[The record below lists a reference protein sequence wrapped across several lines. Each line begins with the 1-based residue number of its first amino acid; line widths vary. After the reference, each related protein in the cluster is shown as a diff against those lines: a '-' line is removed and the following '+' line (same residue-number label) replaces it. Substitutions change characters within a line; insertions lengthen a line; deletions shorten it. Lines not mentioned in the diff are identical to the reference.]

1 MLCILIYKSLLKGEN
16 FMPISLPHQS
26 IGFDFASD
34 LSLPTLKGIGLQY
47 VDTHNYF
54 WDNCTRKDN
63 ICLIQYTLKGEGTIK
78 IDNIFYTL
86 KPNDAFLIDIP
97 SNSQYYLPKHSSFW
111 EFIYLEF
118 SYECLPFM
126 RKIYQNN
133 GPILKINISEKLI
146 KQLFDIYTKAL
157 HNQIKTF
164 FENTRIAYDLWI
176 NLTEYA
182 LNLSTAKM
190 SKIDYVK
197 RYIDQN
203 YYKNE
208 LTLDLI
214 ADNIGISKYYMCK
227 EFHKKYGISPGKYL
241 REIRISNACRLLT
254 TNDNYTLQKIAQSVG
269 YSNDN
274 YFGKVFKTEKG
285 ISPARYKKQSTKYDL
300 IRTVYETVK

>member
-1 MLCILIYKSLLKGEN
+1 
-16 FMPISLPHQS
+16 MPISLPHQS

-274 YFGKVFKTEKG
+274 YFGKVFKAEKG
-285 ISPARYKKQSTKYDL
+285 ISPVKYKKKSTKYDL

>member
-274 YFGKVFKTEKG
+274 YFGKVFKAEKG
-285 ISPARYKKQSTKYDL
+285 ISPAKYKKKSTKYDL

>member
-1 MLCILIYKSLLKGEN
+1 
-16 FMPISLPHQS
+16 MPISLPHQS

-86 KPNDAFLIDIP
+86 KPNVAFLIDIP

-274 YFGKVFKTEKG
+274 YFGKVFKAEKG
-285 ISPARYKKQSTKYDL
+285 ISPAKYKKKSTKYDL

>member
-1 MLCILIYKSLLKGEN
+1 
-16 FMPISLPHQS
+16 MPISLPHQS

-97 SNSQYYLPKHSSFW
+97 SNSRYYLPKHSSFW

-274 YFGKVFKTEKG
+274 YFGKVFKAEKG
-285 ISPARYKKQSTKYDL
+285 ISPAKYKKKSTKYDL

>member
-1 MLCILIYKSLLKGEN
+1 
-16 FMPISLPHQS
+16 MPISLPHQS

-146 KQLFDIYTKAL
+146 KQLFDIYAKAL

-254 TNDNYTLQKIAQSVG
+254 TNDNYTLQQIAQSVG

>member
-118 SYECLPFM
+118 SYDCLPFM

-274 YFGKVFKTEKG
+274 YFGKVFKAEKG
-285 ISPARYKKQSTKYDL
+285 ISPAKYKKKSTKYDL

>member
-1 MLCILIYKSLLKGEN
+1 
-16 FMPISLPHQS
+16 MPISLPHQS

-63 ICLIQYTLKGEGTIK
+63 LCLIQYTLKGEGTIK

-274 YFGKVFKTEKG
+274 YFGKVFKAEKG
-285 ISPARYKKQSTKYDL
+285 ISPAKYKKKSTKYDL

>member
-97 SNSQYYLPKHSSFW
+97 SNSQYYLPKRSSFW

-208 LTLDLI
+208 LNLDLI

>member
-1 MLCILIYKSLLKGEN
+1 
-16 FMPISLPHQS
+16 MPISLPHQS

-274 YFGKVFKTEKG
+274 YFGKVFKAEKG
-285 ISPARYKKQSTKYDL
+285 ISPAKYKKQSTKYDL

>member
-1 MLCILIYKSLLKGEN
+1 
-16 FMPISLPHQS
+16 MPISLPHQS

-274 YFGKVFKTEKG
+274 YFGKVFKAEKG
-285 ISPARYKKQSTKYDL
+285 ISPAKYKKKSTKYDL
-300 IRTVYETVK
+300 IRTVYETVDTLK

>member
-54 WDNCTRKDN
+54 WDNYTRKDN

-274 YFGKVFKTEKG
+274 YFGKVFKAEKG
-285 ISPARYKKQSTKYDL
+285 ISPAKYKKKSTKYDL

>member
-1 MLCILIYKSLLKGEN
+1 
-16 FMPISLPHQS
+16 MPISLPHQS

-54 WDNCTRKDN
+54 WDNYTRKDN
-63 ICLIQYTLKGEGTIK
+63 LCLIQYTLKGEGTIK

-274 YFGKVFKTEKG
+274 YFGKVFKAEKG
-285 ISPARYKKQSTKYDL
+285 ISPAKYKKKSTKYDL

>member
-1 MLCILIYKSLLKGEN
+1 
-16 FMPISLPHQS
+16 MPISLPHQS

-254 TNDNYTLQKIAQSVG
+254 TNDNYTLQQIAQSVG

-274 YFGKVFKTEKG
+274 YFGKVFKAEKG
-285 ISPARYKKQSTKYDL
+285 ISPAKYKKKSTKYDL

>member
-1 MLCILIYKSLLKGEN
+1 MDKSN
-16 FMPISLPHQS
+16 
-26 IGFDFASD
+26 
-34 LSLPTLKGIGLQY
+34 
-47 VDTHNYF
+47 
-54 WDNCTRKDN
+54 R
-63 ICLIQYTLKGEGTIK
+63 
-78 IDNIFYTL
+78 
-86 KPNDAFLIDIP
+86 
-97 SNSQYYLPKHSSFW
+97 
-111 EFIYLEF
+111 
-118 SYECLPFM
+118 
-126 RKIYQNN
+126 
-133 GPILKINISEKLI
+133 
-146 KQLFDIYTKAL
+146 
-157 HNQIKTF
+157 
-164 FENTRIAYDLWI
+164 
-176 NLTEYA
+176 
-182 LNLSTAKM
+182 KM

-274 YFGKVFKTEKG
+274 YFGKVFKAEKG
-285 ISPARYKKQSTKYDL
+285 ISPAKYKKKSTKYDL

>member
-1 MLCILIYKSLLKGEN
+1 
-16 FMPISLPHQS
+16 MPISLPHQS

-214 ADNIGISKYYMCK
+214 ADNIGISRYYMCK

>member
-1 MLCILIYKSLLKGEN
+1 
-16 FMPISLPHQS
+16 MPISLPHQS

-214 ADNIGISKYYMCK
+214 ADNIGISRYYMCK

-274 YFGKVFKTEKG
+274 YFGKVFKAEKG
-285 ISPARYKKQSTKYDL
+285 ISPAKYKKKSTKYDL

>member
-1 MLCILIYKSLLKGEN
+1 
-16 FMPISLPHQS
+16 MPISLPHQS

-274 YFGKVFKTEKG
+274 YFGKVFKAEKG
-285 ISPARYKKQSTKYDL
+285 ISPAKYKKKSTKYDK
-300 IRTVYETVK
+300 IRFNSHCI

>member
-1 MLCILIYKSLLKGEN
+1 
-16 FMPISLPHQS
+16 MPISLPHQS

-54 WDNCTRKDN
+54 WDNYTRKDN

-274 YFGKVFKTEKG
+274 YFGKVFKAEKG
-285 ISPARYKKQSTKYDL
+285 ISPAKYKKKSTKYDL

>member
-1 MLCILIYKSLLKGEN
+1 
-16 FMPISLPHQS
+16 MPISLPHQS

-63 ICLIQYTLKGEGTIK
+63 LCLIQYTLKGEGAIK

-274 YFGKVFKTEKG
+274 YFGKVFKAEKG
-285 ISPARYKKQSTKYDL
+285 ISPAKYKKKSTKYDL

>member
-86 KPNDAFLIDIP
+86 KPNVAFLIDIP

-274 YFGKVFKTEKG
+274 YFGKVFKAEKG
-285 ISPARYKKQSTKYDL
+285 ISPAKYKKKSTKYDL

>member
-1 MLCILIYKSLLKGEN
+1 
-16 FMPISLPHQS
+16 MPISLPHQS

-164 FENTRIAYDLWI
+164 LKIL
-176 NLTEYA
+176 A
-182 LNLSTAKM
+182 LPM
-190 SKIDYVK
+190 I
-197 RYIDQN
+197 
-203 YYKNE
+203 
-208 LTLDLI
+208 
-214 ADNIGISKYYMCK
+214 
-227 EFHKKYGISPGKYL
+227 YG
-241 REIRISNACRLLT
+241 
-254 TNDNYTLQKIAQSVG
+254 
-269 YSNDN
+269 
-274 YFGKVFKTEKG
+274 
-285 ISPARYKKQSTKYDL
+285 
-300 IRTVYETVK
+300 

>member
-1 MLCILIYKSLLKGEN
+1 
-16 FMPISLPHQS
+16 MPISLPHQS

-227 EFHKKYGISPGKYL
+227 EFHKKCGISPGKYL

-274 YFGKVFKTEKG
+274 YFGKVFKAEKG
-285 ISPARYKKQSTKYDL
+285 ISPAKYKKKSTKYDL

>member
-182 LNLSTAKM
+182 LNLSTVKM

-208 LTLDLI
+208 LNLDLI
-214 ADNIGISKYYMCK
+214 ADDIGISKYYMCK

>member
-1 MLCILIYKSLLKGEN
+1 
-16 FMPISLPHQS
+16 MPISLPHQS

-118 SYECLPFM
+118 SYDCLPFM

-274 YFGKVFKTEKG
+274 YFGKVFKAEKG
-285 ISPARYKKQSTKYDL
+285 ISPAKYKKKSTKYDL

>member
-1 MLCILIYKSLLKGEN
+1 
-16 FMPISLPHQS
+16 MPISLPHQS

-118 SYECLPFM
+118 SYDCLPFM

-208 LTLDLI
+208 LNLDLI

-274 YFGKVFKTEKG
+274 YFGKVFKAEKG
-285 ISPARYKKQSTKYDL
+285 ISPAKYKKKSTKYDL

>member
-118 SYECLPFM
+118 SYDCLPFM
-126 RKIYQNN
+126 REIYQNN

-214 ADNIGISKYYMCK
+214 ADNIGISRYYMCK

-274 YFGKVFKTEKG
+274 YFGKVFKAEKG
-285 ISPARYKKQSTKYDL
+285 ISPAKYKKKSTKYDL

>member
-1 MLCILIYKSLLKGEN
+1 
-16 FMPISLPHQS
+16 MPISLPHQS

-54 WDNCTRKDN
+54 WDNCIRKDN

-208 LTLDLI
+208 LNLDLI

>member
-133 GPILKINISEKLI
+133 GPVLKINISENLI
-146 KQLFDIYTKAL
+146 KQFFDIYAKAL

-164 FENTRIAYDLWI
+164 FENTRIAYNLWI

-208 LTLDLI
+208 LNLDLI
-214 ADNIGISKYYMCK
+214 ADDIGISKYYMCK

>member
-97 SNSQYYLPKHSSFW
+97 SNSQYYLPKRSSFW

-274 YFGKVFKTEKG
+274 YFGKVFKAEKG
-285 ISPARYKKQSTKYDL
+285 ISPAKYKKKSTKYDL

>member
-1 MLCILIYKSLLKGEN
+1 
-16 FMPISLPHQS
+16 MPISLPHQS

>member
-1 MLCILIYKSLLKGEN
+1 
-16 FMPISLPHQS
+16 MPISLPHQS

-118 SYECLPFM
+118 SYDCLPFM

-214 ADNIGISKYYMCK
+214 ADNIGISRYYMCK

-274 YFGKVFKTEKG
+274 YFGKVFKAEKG
-285 ISPARYKKQSTKYDL
+285 ISPAKYKKKSTKYDL

>member
-157 HNQIKTF
+157 HNQIKIF

-274 YFGKVFKTEKG
+274 YFGKVFKAEKG
-285 ISPARYKKQSTKYDL
+285 ISPAKYKKKSKKYDL

>member
-34 LSLPTLKGIGLQY
+34 LSLPTLKGIGLQH

>member
-1 MLCILIYKSLLKGEN
+1 
-16 FMPISLPHQS
+16 MPISLPHQS

-274 YFGKVFKTEKG
+274 YFGKVFKAEKG
-285 ISPARYKKQSTKYDL
+285 ISPAKYKKKSTKYDL

>member
-1 MLCILIYKSLLKGEN
+1 
-16 FMPISLPHQS
+16 MPISLPHQS

-34 LSLPTLKGIGLQY
+34 LSLPTLKGIGHQY

-208 LTLDLI
+208 LNLDLI

-274 YFGKVFKTEKG
+274 YFGKVFKAEKG
-285 ISPARYKKQSTKYDL
+285 ISPAKYKKKSTKYDL

>member
-1 MLCILIYKSLLKGEN
+1 
-16 FMPISLPHQS
+16 MPISLPHQS

-54 WDNCTRKDN
+54 WDNCIRKDN

-274 YFGKVFKTEKG
+274 YFGKVFKAEKG
-285 ISPARYKKQSTKYDL
+285 ISPAKYKKKSTKYDL